1 MTAFALISTSA
12 PIIPS
17 TGLALWEVSAS
28 LTCTRSNNTICSLF
42 FFHLSISMRFLVEMR
57 VSILVAP
64 APAAFISDA
73 SEVNLK
79 SSILSKLT
87 QVFEAPVSKIN
98 RPFTPFILAV
108 TSKWLVSV
116 ITKGIL
122 MYFFFFKNFLRDFI
136 QGMFI
141 KIKENEQR

>member
-1 MTAFALISTSA
+1 MTALALISTSA
-12 PIIPS
+12 PIMPS
-17 TGLALWEVSAS
+17 TGLAVWEVSAS
-28 LTCTRSNNTICSLF
+28 LTCTRSNNTICNFF
-42 FFHLSISMRFLVEMR
+42 FFHLPISMRFFVEIK

-73 SEVNLK
+73 SEINLK

-108 TSKWLVSV
+108 IAKWLVSV
-116 ITKGIL
+116 STKGIL
-122 MYFFFFKNFLRDFI
+122 TYFFFFKNFLRDII

-141 KIKENEQR
+141 TIKENEQR